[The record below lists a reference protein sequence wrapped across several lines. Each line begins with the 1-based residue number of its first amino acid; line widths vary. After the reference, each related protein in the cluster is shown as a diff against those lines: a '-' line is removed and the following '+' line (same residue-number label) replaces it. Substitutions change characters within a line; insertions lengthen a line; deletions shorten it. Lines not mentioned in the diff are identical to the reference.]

1 MSSSRVPR
9 RVAGALL
16 PTLVAAL
23 LVPLAAAPAYACSC
37 VGLTLPARA
46 ERADAVFTG
55 TVTDRSGPEIGP
67 DGVWS
72 STDPVTYTV
81 DVDGVYK
88 GRLVAETEW
97 VVSSALG
104 ASCGLE
110 VKVDRRYAFFPSFGA
125 DGSLSEPAPGQLVGS
140 LCDGT
145 TAVNPRV
152 LDELQA
158 ALGPPGPTRPTGV
171 DAPAPDALAADL
183 GSMLYLGAF
192 AWLVTILG

>member
-1 MSSSRVPR
+1 M
-9 RVAGALL
+9 
-16 PTLVAAL
+16 AAL
-23 LVPLAAAPAYACSC
+23 LVPLAAAPAHACSC

-55 TVTDRSGPEIGP
+55 TVTDRSGPKIGS

-88 GRLVAETEW
+88 GLVAETDW
-97 VVSSALG
+97 VVSAALG

-110 VKVDRRYAFFPSFGA
+110 VKVNRRYAFFPSLGA
-125 DGSLSEPAPGQLVGS
+125 DGLLSEPAPGRLVGS

-145 TAVNPRV
+145 TAVSPRV
-152 LDELQA
+152 LDALQA

-171 DAPAPDALAADL
+171 DTPAPDASAADL
-183 GSMLYLGAF
+183 GSMLYLGAL